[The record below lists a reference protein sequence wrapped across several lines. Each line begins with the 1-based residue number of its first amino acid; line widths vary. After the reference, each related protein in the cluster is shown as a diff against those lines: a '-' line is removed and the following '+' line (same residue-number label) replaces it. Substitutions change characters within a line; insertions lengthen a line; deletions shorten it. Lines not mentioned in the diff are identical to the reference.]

1 MLQNQFRALLGLLAV
16 VVLASTASANVL
28 VNPGFEDPAFVGAEQ
43 AGAGSGWTPFGGVFR
58 IQGQPPIGPAGAHGG
73 DVVLKVFGVAGVFQ
87 DFAASEGDVWSGS
100 AWALNDSAD
109 QMAGGQIAAVNIEWL
124 DGTGTNIGTEFGGT
138 IDAST
143 AADVWTLL
151 TASGV
156 APAGTAFARLVLIT
170 GDFAP
175 GGAGGAPRF
184 DDASFERVIPIPGAV
199 LLLGSGLFGLLGFR
213 RKKAA

>member
-1 MLQNQFRALLGLLAV
+1 MIKNNVRAMLGV
-16 VVLASTASANVL
+16 VATVLLASTASANVL
-28 VNPGFEDPAFVGAEQ
+28 VNPGFESPGFAGAEE
-43 AGAGSGWTPFGGVFR
+43 AGAGAGWTPFGGTFR

-73 DVVLKVFGVAGVFQ
+73 DVVLKVFGVAGAFQ
-87 DFAASEGDVWSGS
+87 DFSTSAGTPWEGSV
-100 AWALNDSAD
+100 WALNDSAD

-124 DGTGTNIGTEFGGT
+124 DAGSNNIGTEFGGT

-151 TASGV
+151 TVSGV
-156 APAGTAFARLVLIT
+156 APAGTAFARLVVIT

-184 DDASFERVIPIPGAV
+184 DDASFQVVPIPGAL
-199 LLLGSGLFGLLGFR
+199 LLLGSGLFGLMGFR
-213 RKKAA
+213 RKRA